1 MGFYQHQ
8 GGPVFN
14 RMDVVAM
21 FPLELV
27 PERFHGAKEA
37 AGTKVDAL
45 FRQERR

>member
-1 MGFYQHQ
+1 MGFHQHQ

-27 PERFHGAKEA
+27 PELFDGPEEA
-37 AGTKVDAL
+37 TSTKVDAL
-45 FRQERR
+45 FREECR

>member
-1 MGFYQHQ
+1 MGFHQHQ

-27 PERFHGAKEA
+27 PELFHGAKEA
-37 AGTKVDAL
+37 ASAKEYAL
-45 FRQERR
+45 FRKERR

>member
-21 FPLELV
+21 LV
-27 PERFHGAKEA
+27 LQLIPEFFNCPEEA

>member
-1 MGFYQHQ
+1 MGFNQHQ
-8 GGPVFN
+8 GGLVFN

-37 AGTKVDAL
+37 TSAKEYTI
-45 FRQERR
+45 FRKESR